1 MMHLFFSVFSQSVV
15 ARYDFNSN
23 PNDAN
28 TATGILT
35 PTIGSSSIVI
45 LGGISQTFVSGN
57 SNDLNITD
65 NSGMQTT
72 GYPAQ
77 STLSETAGIQINVDA
92 LGKNNLVLDFWQ
104 RLSNSASNTWKLQY
118 TTDNSGIST
127 GGTVMWFT
135 ATTFTFVPQAT
146 GTGDTWYNR
155 IYNFSAITALNNNPN
170 VGFRVVSAFDPTAGQ
185 YVAARSTSAY
195 STSGT
200 ARFDL
205 VNVFEAPANVS
216 IASASNFQT
225 ANENAGQIQVPMTI
239 SNANNAVCKVVLG
252 LSTYSDANIDSDFT
266 YAIDTLTIPA
276 ASNGVF
282 NFPINII
289 DDSEAERAE
298 KIIVKIVSGINISIP
313 TTNNYQIIYIKDND
327 YTTPTPTNELNM
339 NLLTS
344 FSNGAA
350 GTNSAEIV
358 AYDSTNFR
366 LYIAN
371 SIGRKLDIVDFSNPS
386 APLILN
392 SISVIPYG
400 NINSVTAHNG
410 IVAMAIENIDPQTNG
425 FIVFIDADG
434 NFISQVTVGAM
445 PDMITFNKDYTKI
458 LTANEGEPNA
468 TYTADPEGSISVVDL
483 TGGIAS
489 LTDLN
494 VTNIGFTDYN
504 SQAASLIA
512 QGIRI
517 FSTSASVAQDL
528 EPEYITISTD
538 NTKAFVAIQENNAMA
553 VIDLATATIDTIY
566 ALGYSDYSSG
576 NGMDASDQ
584 SGSVLIGTA
593 PVKGAYMPD
602 AIAYSTINGQGYV
615 FSANEGDSREFGSV
629 TDAARISTLT
639 LDSTAF
645 PDQNILKNN
654 KFIGRLSGLRYS
666 GDTDNDG
673 DLDVIHTMGGRSFSI
688 WNASTGQLVF
698 DSKDLIEQIT
708 STHPLTSTF
717 FNASNTTGAATL
729 KNRSDDKGPEPE
741 GVATAFIDGS
751 SYLFVSLERVGGVMT
766 FNVND
771 PANPVYVGYYNNRT
785 SAGNGPDLGAEGIIR
800 ISADASPNGNE
811 IVILANEVSSTLS
824 IYQIN
829 TCAQLSGAEL
839 VASNDTICAGETT
852 VLSFQPTT
860 GTTFD
865 WIKNNAI
872 IPNQSNN
879 TLDVTEQGNYNLYV
893 ENSTY
898 ACVDSSNTISIVVN
912 NLPIVS
918 AIASDSTICVGQ
930 SITFNGQGAASYAW
944 DNNVTDGTS
953 ISPNADGTYSV
964 IGTDA
969 NGCTNTD
976 DVSIVVNNL
985 PIVSAAASDSII
997 CVGQSITFNGQGAAT
1012 YAWDN
1017 NVTDGTA
1024 ISPIADGTYAVT
1036 GTDANGCTNTD
1047 DVSIVV
1053 NNLPIVSAIAS
1064 DSTICI
1070 GQSITFNGQ
1079 GAETYAWD
1087 NNVTDG
1093 TAISP
1098 NADGTYAV
1106 TGTDANGCTNTDDV
1120 SIVVNNLP
1128 TVSAVASDSIICVG
1142 QSITFNG
1149 QGAASYA
1156 WDNNVTDGTAI
1167 SPNADGTFSVTG
1179 TDANGCTNTDDV
1191 SIFVNNLPTVSAVA
1205 SDSTICVGQS
1215 ITFNGQGAAT
1225 YAWNNNVTDGTAI
1238 SPNADGTYSV
1248 TGTDANGCTNSD
1260 DVSIVVNNLP
1270 TVDLGADITTCDYEA
1285 PVTLNAGSHTSY
1297 LWNNNATT
1305 ATISVTASGTYSV
1318 SVSNVAGCSNTDEVI
1333 VTLQDCAGIEETQ
1346 IFANIY
1352 PNPTS
1357 GIVNI
1362 ELSLIL
1368 NNAKI
1373 QLVDLQGKILF
1384 TNSEFN
1390 GQNLM
1395 LDLNSLTAGMYL
1407 LQIEQN
1413 NQISQFRLIK
1423 E

>member
-1 MMHLFFSVFSQSVV
+1 MKKILLSSLMMHLFFSVFSQSVV

-35 PTIGSSSIVI
+35 PTAGNSSITSI
-45 LGGISQTFVSGN
+45 GGISQTFATGN
-57 SNDLNITD
+57 SNDLNTTD
-65 NSGMQTT
+65 NSGIQTSV
-72 GYPAQ
+72 YPAQ

-92 LGKNNLVLDFWQ
+92 LGKNNLVLNFWQ

-127 GGTVMWFT
+127 GGIVVWTT
-135 ATTFTFVPQAT
+135 ATTFTFVPQPT
-146 GTGDTWYNR
+146 GTGDTWYQR
-155 IYNFSAITALNNNPN
+155 IYNFSSITALNNNPN
-170 VGFRVVSAFDPTAGQ
+170 VGFRIVSAFDPIAGQ
-185 YVAARSTSAY
+185 YVAARSTSTY
-195 STSGT
+195 STTGA

-205 VNVFEAPANVS
+205 VNVIEAPANLS

-225 ANENAGQIQVPMTI
+225 ANENAGQIQVPITI

-252 LSTYSDANIDSDFT
+252 LSTYSDATIDSDFT

-282 NFPINII
+282 NFPVNII

-298 KIIVKIVSGINISIP
+298 KIIVKIVSGLNISIP
-313 TTNNYQIIYIKDND
+313 ITNNYQIIYIKDND

-339 NLLTS
+339 SLLSS
-344 FSNGAA
+344 FSNGTA

-358 AYDSTNFR
+358 AYDSSNFR

-371 SIGRKLDIVDFSNPS
+371 SIGRKLDIVDFSNP
-386 APLILN
+386 ATPVLLN

-400 NINSVTAHNG
+400 NINSVAVHNG
-410 IVAMAIENIDPQTNG
+410 IVALAIENINPQTNG
-425 FIVFIDADG
+425 LIVFLDADG
-434 NFISQVTVGAM
+434 NFINQVTVGAM

-458 LTANEGEPNA
+458 LTANEGEPNS
-468 TYTADPEGSISVVDL
+468 TYSADPEGSISVVDL

-504 SQAASLIA
+504 AQAASLIA

-528 EPEYITISTD
+528 EPEYITVSTD

-584 SGSVLIGTA
+584 SGSVLIGTT

-629 TDAARISTLT
+629 VDAARISTLI
-639 LDSTAF
+639 LDSAAF

-654 KFIGRLSGLRYS
+654 KFIGRLNGLRYS

-708 STHPLTSTF
+708 STHPATAAF
-717 FNASNTTGAATL
+717 FNASNSTGAATL

-751 SYLFVSLERVGGVMT
+751 SYLFVSLERVGGVLT
-766 FNVND
+766 FNVDD
-771 PANPVYVGYYNNRT
+771 PANPIYVGYYNNRT
-785 SAGNGPDLGAEGIIR
+785 TAGSGPDLGAEGIIR
-800 ISADASPNGNE
+800 ISAEASPNGNE

-829 TCAQLSGAEL
+829 TCAQLSGAEM

-879 TLDVTEQGNYNLYV
+879 TLDITDQGNYNLYV
-893 ENSTY
+893 QNSTY
-898 ACVDSSNTISIVVN
+898 ACVDSSNTISIV
-912 NLPIVS
+912 
-918 AIASDSTICVGQ
+918 
-930 SITFNGQGAASYAW
+930 
-944 DNNVTDGTS
+944 
-953 ISPNADGTYSV
+953 
-964 IGTDA
+964 
-969 NGCTNTD
+969 
-976 DVSIVVNNL
+976 
-985 PIVSAAASDSII
+985 
-997 CVGQSITFNGQGAAT
+997 
-1012 YAWDN
+1012 
-1017 NVTDGTA
+1017 
-1024 ISPIADGTYAVT
+1024 
-1036 GTDANGCTNTD
+1036 
-1047 DVSIVV
+1047 
-1053 NNLPIVSAIAS
+1053 
-1064 DSTICI
+1064 
-1070 GQSITFNGQ
+1070 
-1079 GAETYAWD
+1079 
-1087 NNVTDG
+1087 
-1093 TAISP
+1093 
-1098 NADGTYAV
+1098 
-1106 TGTDANGCTNTDDV
+1106 
-1120 SIVVNNLP
+1120 
-1128 TVSAVASDSIICVG
+1128 
-1142 QSITFNG
+1142 
-1149 QGAASYA
+1149 
-1156 WDNNVTDGTAI
+1156 
-1167 SPNADGTFSVTG
+1167 
-1179 TDANGCTNTDDV
+1179 
-1191 SIFVNNLPTVSAVA
+1191 VNNLPTVSAVA

-1215 ITFNGQGAAT
+1215 ITFNGQGAVT
-1225 YAWNNNVTDGTAI
+1225 YAWDNNVTDGTAI
-1238 SPNADGTYSV
+1238 SPNANGTYSV
-1248 TGTDANGCTNSD
+1248 TGTDANGCTNTDDVSIDVNNLPTVSAVASDSTICVGQSITFNGQGAVTYAWDNNVTDGTVISPNTSATYSVTGTDTNGCANTD

-1270 TVDLGADITTCDYEA
+1270 TVSAVASDSTICVGQSITFNGQGADTYTWNNNVTNGTAISPNTSGTYSVTGTDANGCVNSADVSIVVNNLPVVDLGADITKCDYEA
-1285 PVTLNAGSHTSY
+1285 PITLNAGSHTSY
-1297 LWNNNATT
+1297 LWNNNLTSATL
-1305 ATISVTASGTYSV
+1305 SVTTSGTYSV
-1318 SVSNVAGCSNTDEVI
+1318 TVSNAAGCVSTDEI
-1333 VTLQDCAGIEETQ
+1333 VVNLQDCAGIEETQ

-1357 GIVNI
+1357 GLVNI
-1362 ELSLIL
+1362 NLSMTLS
-1368 NNAKI
+1368 NANI
-1373 QLVDLQGKILF
+1373 QLIDLQGKILF
-1384 TNSEFN
+1384 ANPEFN

-1395 LDLNSLTAGMYL
+1395 LDLNNFSNGMYL

-1413 NQISQFRLIK
+1413 SQISKFKLIK

>member
-1 MMHLFFSVFSQSVV
+1 MHLFFSVFSQSVV

-35 PTIGSSSIVI
+35 PTAGNSSITSI
-45 LGGISQTFVSGN
+45 GGISQTFATGN
-57 SNDLNITD
+57 SNDLNTTD
-65 NSGMQTT
+65 NSGIQTSV
-72 GYPAQ
+72 YPAQ

-92 LGKNNLVLDFWQ
+92 LGKNNLVLNFWQ

-127 GGTVMWFT
+127 GGIVVWTT
-135 ATTFTFVPQAT
+135 ATTFTFVPQPT
-146 GTGDTWYNR
+146 GTGDTWYQR
-155 IYNFSAITALNNNPN
+155 IYNFSSITALNNNPN
-170 VGFRVVSAFDPTAGQ
+170 VGFRIVSAFDPIAGQ
-185 YVAARSTSAY
+185 YVAARSTSTY
-195 STSGT
+195 STTGA

-205 VNVFEAPANVS
+205 VNVIEAPANLS

-225 ANENAGQIQVPMTI
+225 ANENAGQIQVPITI

-252 LSTYSDANIDSDFT
+252 LSTYSDATIDSDFT

-282 NFPINII
+282 NFPVNII

-298 KIIVKIVSGINISIP
+298 KIIVKIVSGLNISIP
-313 TTNNYQIIYIKDND
+313 ITNNYQIIYIKDND

-339 NLLTS
+339 SLLSS
-344 FSNGAA
+344 FSNGTA

-358 AYDSTNFR
+358 AYDSSNFR

-371 SIGRKLDIVDFSNPS
+371 SIGRKLDIVDFSNP
-386 APLILN
+386 ATPVLLN

-400 NINSVTAHNG
+400 NINSVAVHNG
-410 IVAMAIENIDPQTNG
+410 IVALAIENINPQTNG
-425 FIVFIDADG
+425 LIVFLDADG
-434 NFISQVTVGAM
+434 NFINQVTVGAM

-458 LTANEGEPNA
+458 LTANEGEPNS
-468 TYTADPEGSISVVDL
+468 TYSADPEGSISVVDL

-504 SQAASLIA
+504 AQAASLIA

-528 EPEYITISTD
+528 EPEYITVSTD

-584 SGSVLIGTA
+584 SGSVLIGTT

-629 TDAARISTLT
+629 VDAARISTLI
-639 LDSTAF
+639 LDSAAF

-654 KFIGRLSGLRYS
+654 KFIGRLNGLRYS

-708 STHPLTSTF
+708 STHPATAAF
-717 FNASNTTGAATL
+717 FNASNSTGAATL

-751 SYLFVSLERVGGVMT
+751 SYLFVSLERVGGVLT
-766 FNVND
+766 FNVDD
-771 PANPVYVGYYNNRT
+771 PANPIYVGYYNNRT
-785 SAGNGPDLGAEGIIR
+785 TAGSGPDLGAEGIIR
-800 ISADASPNGNE
+800 ISAEASPNGNE

-829 TCAQLSGAEL
+829 TCAQLSGAEM

-879 TLDVTEQGNYNLYV
+879 TLDITDQGNYNLYV
-893 ENSTY
+893 QNSTY
-898 ACVDSSNTISIVVN
+898 ACVDSSNTISIV
-912 NLPIVS
+912 
-918 AIASDSTICVGQ
+918 
-930 SITFNGQGAASYAW
+930 
-944 DNNVTDGTS
+944 
-953 ISPNADGTYSV
+953 
-964 IGTDA
+964 
-969 NGCTNTD
+969 
-976 DVSIVVNNL
+976 
-985 PIVSAAASDSII
+985 
-997 CVGQSITFNGQGAAT
+997 
-1012 YAWDN
+1012 
-1017 NVTDGTA
+1017 
-1024 ISPIADGTYAVT
+1024 
-1036 GTDANGCTNTD
+1036 
-1047 DVSIVV
+1047 
-1053 NNLPIVSAIAS
+1053 
-1064 DSTICI
+1064 
-1070 GQSITFNGQ
+1070 
-1079 GAETYAWD
+1079 
-1087 NNVTDG
+1087 
-1093 TAISP
+1093 
-1098 NADGTYAV
+1098 
-1106 TGTDANGCTNTDDV
+1106 
-1120 SIVVNNLP
+1120 
-1128 TVSAVASDSIICVG
+1128 
-1142 QSITFNG
+1142 
-1149 QGAASYA
+1149 
-1156 WDNNVTDGTAI
+1156 
-1167 SPNADGTFSVTG
+1167 
-1179 TDANGCTNTDDV
+1179 
-1191 SIFVNNLPTVSAVA
+1191 VNNLPTVSAVA

-1215 ITFNGQGAAT
+1215 ITFNGQGAVT
-1225 YAWNNNVTDGTAI
+1225 YAWDNNVTDGTAI
-1238 SPNADGTYSV
+1238 SPNANGTYSV
-1248 TGTDANGCTNSD
+1248 TGTDANGCTNTDDVSIDVNNLPTVSAVASDSTICVGQSITFNGQGAVTYAWDNNVTDGTVISPNTSATYSVTGTDTNGCANTD

-1270 TVDLGADITTCDYEA
+1270 TVSAVASDSTICVGQSITFNGQGADTYTWNNNVTNGTAISPNTSGTYSVTGTDANGCVNSADVSIVVNNLPVVDLGADITKCDYEA
-1285 PVTLNAGSHTSY
+1285 PITLNAGSHTSY
-1297 LWNNNATT
+1297 LWNNNLTSATL
-1305 ATISVTASGTYSV
+1305 SVTTSGTYSV
-1318 SVSNVAGCSNTDEVI
+1318 TVSNAAGCVSTDEI
-1333 VTLQDCAGIEETQ
+1333 VVNLQDCAGIEETQ

-1357 GIVNI
+1357 GLVNI
-1362 ELSLIL
+1362 NLSMTLS
-1368 NNAKI
+1368 NANI
-1373 QLVDLQGKILF
+1373 QLIDLQGKILF
-1384 TNSEFN
+1384 ANPEFN

-1395 LDLNSLTAGMYL
+1395 LDLNNFSNGMYL

-1413 NQISQFRLIK
+1413 SQISKFKLIK

>member
-1 MMHLFFSVFSQSVV
+1 MHLFFSVFSQSVV

-35 PTIGSSSIVI
+35 PTAGNSSITSI
-45 LGGISQTFVSGN
+45 GGISQTFATGN
-57 SNDLNITD
+57 SNDLNTTD
-65 NSGMQTT
+65 NSGIQTSV
-72 GYPAQ
+72 YPAQ

-92 LGKNNLVLDFWQ
+92 LGKNNLVLNFWQ

-127 GGTVMWFT
+127 GGIVVWTT
-135 ATTFTFVPQAT
+135 ATTFTFVPQPT
-146 GTGDTWYNR
+146 GTGDTWYQR
-155 IYNFSAITALNNNPN
+155 IYNFSSITALNNNPN
-170 VGFRVVSAFDPTAGQ
+170 VGFRIVSAFDPIAGQ
-185 YVAARSTSAY
+185 YVAARSTSTY
-195 STSGT
+195 STTGA

-205 VNVFEAPANVS
+205 VNVIEAPANLS

-225 ANENAGQIQVPMTI
+225 ANENAGQIQVPITI

-252 LSTYSDANIDSDFT
+252 LSTYSDATIDSDFT

-282 NFPINII
+282 NFPVNII

-298 KIIVKIVSGINISIP
+298 KIIVKIVSGLNISIP
-313 TTNNYQIIYIKDND
+313 ITNNYQIIYIKDND

-339 NLLTS
+339 SLLSS
-344 FSNGAA
+344 FSNGTA

-358 AYDSTNFR
+358 AYDSSNFR

-371 SIGRKLDIVDFSNPS
+371 SIGRKLDIVDFSNP
-386 APLILN
+386 ATPVLLN

-400 NINSVTAHNG
+400 NINSVAVHNG
-410 IVAMAIENIDPQTNG
+410 IVALAIENINPQTNG
-425 FIVFIDADG
+425 LIVFLDADG
-434 NFISQVTVGAM
+434 NFINQVTVGAM

-458 LTANEGEPNA
+458 LTANEGEPNS
-468 TYTADPEGSISVVDL
+468 TYSADPEGSISVVDL

-504 SQAASLIA
+504 AQAASLIA

-528 EPEYITISTD
+528 EPEYITVSTD

-584 SGSVLIGTA
+584 SGSVLIGTT

-629 TDAARISTLT
+629 VDAARISTLI
-639 LDSTAF
+639 LDSAAF

-654 KFIGRLSGLRYS
+654 KFIGRLNGLRYS

-708 STHPLTSTF
+708 STHPATAAF
-717 FNASNTTGAATL
+717 FNASNSTGAATL

-751 SYLFVSLERVGGVMT
+751 SYLFVSLERVGGVLT
-766 FNVND
+766 FNVDD
-771 PANPVYVGYYNNRT
+771 PANPIYVGYYNNRT
-785 SAGNGPDLGAEGIIR
+785 TAGSGPDLGAEGIIR
-800 ISADASPNGNE
+800 ISAEASPNGNE

-829 TCAQLSGAEL
+829 TCAQLSGAEM

-879 TLDVTEQGNYNLYV
+879 TLDITDQGNYNLYV
-893 ENSTY
+893 QNSTY

-912 NLPIVS
+912 ELPTVL
-918 AIASDSTICVGQ
+918 AVASDST
-930 SITFNGQGAASYAW
+930 
-944 DNNVTDGTS
+944 
-953 ISPNADGTYSV
+953 
-964 IGTDA
+964 
-969 NGCTNTD
+969 
-976 DVSIVVNNL
+976 
-985 PIVSAAASDSII
+985 I

-1017 NVTDGTA
+1017 NVTDG
-1024 ISPIADGTYAVT
+1024 I
-1036 GTDANGCTNTD
+1036 
-1047 DVSIVV
+1047 
-1053 NNLPIVSAIAS
+1053 
-1064 DSTICI
+1064 
-1070 GQSITFNGQ
+1070 
-1079 GAETYAWD
+1079 
-1087 NNVTDG
+1087 
-1093 TAISP
+1093 AISP
-1098 NADGTYAV
+1098 NSNGTYSV

-1128 TVSAVASDSIICVG
+1128 TVSAVASDSTICVG

-1149 QGAASYA
+1149 QGAVTYA

-1167 SPNADGTFSVTG
+1167 SPNANGTYSVTG

-1191 SIFVNNLPTVSAVA
+1191 SIDVNNLPTVSAVA

-1215 ITFNGQGAAT
+1215 ITFNGQGAVT
-1225 YAWNNNVTDGTAI
+1225 YAWDNNVTDGTVISPNTSATYSVTGTDTNGCANTDDVSIVVNNLPTVSAVASDSTICVGQSITFNGQGADTYTWNNNVTNGTAI
-1238 SPNADGTYSV
+1238 SPNTSGTYSV
-1248 TGTDANGCTNSD
+1248 TGTDANGCVNSA

-1270 TVDLGADITTCDYEA
+1270 VVDLGADITKCDYEA
-1285 PVTLNAGSHTSY
+1285 PITLNAGSHTSY
-1297 LWNNNATT
+1297 LWNNNLTSATL
-1305 ATISVTASGTYSV
+1305 SVTTSGTYSV
-1318 SVSNVAGCSNTDEVI
+1318 TVSNAAGCVSTDEI
-1333 VTLQDCAGIEETQ
+1333 VVNLQDCAGIEETQ

-1357 GIVNI
+1357 GLVNI
-1362 ELSLIL
+1362 NLSMTLS
-1368 NNAKI
+1368 NANI
-1373 QLVDLQGKILF
+1373 QLIDLQGKILF
-1384 TNSEFN
+1384 ANPEFN

-1395 LDLNSLTAGMYL
+1395 LDLNNFSNGMYL

-1413 NQISQFRLIK
+1413 SQISKFKLIK

>member
-1 MMHLFFSVFSQSVV
+1 MKKILLSSLMMHLFFSVFSQSVV

-35 PTIGSSSIVI
+35 PTAGNSSITSI
-45 LGGISQTFVSGN
+45 GGISQTFATGN
-57 SNDLNITD
+57 SNDLNTTD
-65 NSGMQTT
+65 NSGIQTSV
-72 GYPAQ
+72 YPAQ

-92 LGKNNLVLDFWQ
+92 LGKNNLVLNFWQ

-127 GGTVMWFT
+127 GGIVVWTT
-135 ATTFTFVPQAT
+135 ATTFTFVPQPT
-146 GTGDTWYNR
+146 GTGDTWYQR
-155 IYNFSAITALNNNPN
+155 IYNFSSITALNNNPN
-170 VGFRVVSAFDPTAGQ
+170 VGFRIVSAFDPIAGQ
-185 YVAARSTSAY
+185 YVAARSTSTY
-195 STSGT
+195 STTGA

-205 VNVFEAPANVS
+205 VNVIEAPANLS

-225 ANENAGQIQVPMTI
+225 ANENAGQIQVPITI

-252 LSTYSDANIDSDFT
+252 LSTYSDATIDSDFT

-276 ASNGVF
+276 ASNGVY
-282 NFPINII
+282 NFPLNII

-298 KIIVKIVSGINISIP
+298 KIIVKIVSGLNISIP
-313 TTNNYQIIYIKDND
+313 ITNNYQIIYIKDND

-339 NLLTS
+339 SLLSS
-344 FSNGAA
+344 FSNGTA

-358 AYDSTNFR
+358 AYDSSNFR

-371 SIGRKLDIVDFSNPS
+371 SIGRKLDIVDFSNP
-386 APLILN
+386 ATPVLLN

-400 NINSVTAHNG
+400 NINSVAVHNG
-410 IVAMAIENIDPQTNG
+410 IVALAIENINPQTNG
-425 FIVFIDADG
+425 LIVFLDADG
-434 NFISQVTVGAM
+434 NFINQVTVGAM

-458 LTANEGEPNA
+458 LTANEGEPNS
-468 TYTADPEGSISVVDL
+468 TYSADPEGSISVVDL

-504 SQAASLIA
+504 AQAASLIA

-528 EPEYITISTD
+528 EPEYITVSTD

-584 SGSVLIGTA
+584 SGSVLIGTT

-629 TDAARISTLT
+629 VDAARISTLI
-639 LDSTAF
+639 LDSAAF

-654 KFIGRLSGLRYS
+654 KFIGRLNGLRYS

-717 FNASNTTGAATL
+717 FNASNATGAATL

-771 PANPVYVGYYNNRT
+771 PANPIYVGYYNNRT

-860 GTTFD
+860 GTTFN

-953 ISPNADGTYSV
+953 ISPNANGTYS
-964 IGTDA
+964 
-969 NGCTNTD
+969 
-976 DVSIVVNNL
+976 
-985 PIVSAAASDSII
+985 
-997 CVGQSITFNGQGAAT
+997 
-1012 YAWDN
+1012 
-1017 NVTDGTA
+1017 
-1024 ISPIADGTYAVT
+1024 
-1036 GTDANGCTNTD
+1036 
-1047 DVSIVV
+1047 
-1053 NNLPIVSAIAS
+1053 
-1064 DSTICI
+1064 
-1070 GQSITFNGQ
+1070 
-1079 GAETYAWD
+1079 
-1087 NNVTDG
+1087 
-1093 TAISP
+1093 
-1098 NADGTYAV
+1098 V

-1128 TVSAVASDSIICVG
+1128 TVSAVASDSTICVG

-1149 QGAASYA
+1149 QGAVTYA

-1167 SPNADGTFSVTG
+1167 SPNANGTYSVTG

-1191 SIFVNNLPTVSAVA
+1191 SIDVNNLPTVSAVA

-1215 ITFNGQGAAT
+1215 ITFNGQGAVT
-1225 YAWNNNVTDGTAI
+1225 YAWDNNVTDGTVISPNTSATYSVTGTDTNGCANTDDVSIVVNNLPTVSAVASDSTICVGQSITFNGQGADTYTWNNNVTNGTAI
-1238 SPNADGTYSV
+1238 SPNTSGTYSV
-1248 TGTDANGCTNSD
+1248 TGTDANGCVNSA

-1270 TVDLGADITTCDYEA
+1270 VVDLGADITKCDYEA
-1285 PVTLNAGSHTSY
+1285 PITLNAGSHTSY
-1297 LWNNNATT
+1297 LWNNNLTSATL
-1305 ATISVTASGTYSV
+1305 SVTTSGTYSV
-1318 SVSNVAGCSNTDEVI
+1318 TVSNAAGCVSTDEI
-1333 VTLQDCAGIEETQ
+1333 VVNLQDCAGIEETQ

-1357 GIVNI
+1357 GLVNI
-1362 ELSLIL
+1362 NLSMTLS
-1368 NNAKI
+1368 NANI
-1373 QLVDLQGKILF
+1373 QLIDLQGKILF
-1384 TNSEFN
+1384 ANPEFN

-1395 LDLNSLTAGMYL
+1395 LDLNNFSNGMYL

-1413 NQISQFRLIK
+1413 SQISKFKLIK